1 MTGPD
6 TDSQGH
12 QGALG
17 VSMLSCGHTIFPLCL
32 CSIVRASG
40 ESPAGVKLEML
51 SIGGHGV
58 AGQ

>member
-1 MTGPD
+1 
-6 TDSQGH
+6 
-12 QGALG
+12 
-17 VSMLSCGHTIFPLCL
+17 MLSCGHTIFPLCL

-40 ESPAGVKLEML
+40 GRPARVNLEVL